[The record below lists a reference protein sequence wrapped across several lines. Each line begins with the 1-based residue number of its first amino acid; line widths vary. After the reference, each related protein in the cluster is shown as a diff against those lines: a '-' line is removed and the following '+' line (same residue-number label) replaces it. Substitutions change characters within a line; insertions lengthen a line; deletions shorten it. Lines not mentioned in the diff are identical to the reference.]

1 MSKFFDFNID
11 DHDDD
16 LQAENEV
23 QKSAARILAELAL
36 KEALDAP
43 VRKALKTHPGLFI
56 FSVPSEP
63 WISPIAKVLKKMDR
77 APLIVEVSEQ
87 RKSGGKF
94 ERVGLDALDFIQQ
107 GRSVL
112 FVSQNP
118 DGFLREEVLASADL
132 FVHIPALSSEL
143 LRAVI
148 GQLTK
153 GIARGV
159 TQEHADLDLNIVL
172 ACLRP
177 GTSSRQ
183 CVDNLKRAAARLEKP
198 KASTVPRLDTLPLTQ
213 DVRTWTDDMLA
224 DLAAV
229 RAGTLSP
236 DRLAHGILEGPP
248 GTGKTLI
255 AHSLAVSSG
264 WNFVESSVGSWFTS
278 GDGYLG
284 GVVKNLKKFFDDTLA
299 AAPAIGFL
307 DEIDAIPDRAGLDN
321 RALEWWTPV
330 ITMFLTQIDQI
341 RKSDRKVLLLGA
353 TNYYT
358 RLDGALVRPGRLE
371 QRISVFPPESEADAL
386 SLLEYFA
393 GGAISRDNLSRIAR
407 LGIGATP
414 ATIEGSWKEAQRLAR
429 TQNRNPVLPDLIDA
443 LTPQETRSASDLR
456 AIAIHEIGHAVVALR
471 LGHKLERVTILPEG
485 MSGGQTLTHLPTII
499 PNRAI
504 IEEIVMI
511 GLGGRAADITIG
523 SGPHA
528 GAQND
533 LARATKLLL
542 DARLAQGLGEALVS
556 HAAVST
562 RIPHALLTDI
572 DRELRALLK
581 KTIAIIEA
589 DRDTVLT
596 LTERLLKERI
606 LTGDEIAAE
615 LGLKSAEKD
624 TARSTPS
631 SDSKP
636 LAGDDDRQPAGSDA
650 GRGAR
655 APHRGGKHG
664 QL

>member
-11 DHDDD
+11 DHDD
-16 LQAENEV
+16 EPEVEISV

-43 VRKALKTHPGLFI
+43 ARKALKAHPGLFI
-56 FSVPSEP
+56 FTVPSEP
-63 WISPIAKVLKKMDR
+63 WISPIAKALKAMDR

-87 RKSGGKF
+87 RRSGGKY

-112 FVSQNP
+112 FVSQNA
-118 DGFLREEVLASADL
+118 DDFLREEVLASADL
-132 FVHIPALSSEL
+132 YVRIPALTAKF
-143 LRAVI
+143 LRTVI
-148 GQLTK
+148 GHLTR
-153 GIARGV
+153 GVARGV
-159 TQEHADLDLNIVL
+159 TQEHANLDLNIIL

-183 CVDNLKRAAARLEKP
+183 CVDNLKRAVGRLEKP
-198 KASTVPRLDTLPLTQ
+198 KASTVATLDTLPLTQ
-213 DVRTWTDDMLA
+213 DVREWTDNMLA

-255 AHSLAVSSG
+255 AQSLAATSG
-264 WNFVESSVGSWFTS
+264 WTFVESSVGSWFTS

-284 GVVKNLKKFFDDTLA
+284 GVVKNLQKFFDDTLA

-307 DEIDAIPDRAGLDN
+307 DEIDAIPDRAALDD
-321 RALEWWTPV
+321 RAREWWTPV
-330 ITMFLTQIDQI
+330 ITMFLTQIDQM
-341 RKSDRKVLLLGA
+341 RRSGRKVLLLGA
-353 TNYYT
+353 TNYYS

-393 GGAISRDNLSRIAR
+393 GGAISRDELTRIAR

-414 ATIEGSWKEAQRLAR
+414 ATIEGSWKEAERLAR
-429 TQNRNPVLPDLIDA
+429 TQSREPVLHDLIDA
-443 LTPQETRSASDLR
+443 LTPEETRTESDRR

-485 MSGGQTLTHLPTII
+485 RSGGQTQTHLPTII
-499 PNRAI
+499 PNRVV

-511 GLGGRAADITIG
+511 GLGGRAADIAIG
-523 SGPHA
+523 TGPNA

-533 LARATKLLL
+533 LARATELLL
-542 DARLAQGLGEALVS
+542 DARLNQGLGEALVS
-556 HAAVST
+556 HAPVPT
-562 RIPHALLTDI
+562 RIHPSLLNEI
-572 DRELRALLK
+572 DRELQTLLA
-581 KTIAIIEA
+581 KTIAILEA
-589 DRDTVLT
+589 DRDVVLT

-615 LGLKSAEKD
+615 LGLKSAD

-631 SDSKP
+631 SDP
-636 LAGDDDRQPAGSDA
+636 RTLAGDDNKQPAGSNADPEVNA
-650 GRGAR
+650 TSE
-655 APHRGGKHG
+655 GGKQHG

>member
-43 VRKALKTHPGLFI
+43 ARKALKTHPGLFI

-87 RKSGGKF
+87 RKSGGKL

-112 FVSQNP
+112 FVSQNA
-118 DGFLREEVLASADL
+118 DDFLREEVLASADL
-132 FVHIPALSSEL
+132 FVRIPALTAEL

-148 GQLTK
+148 GQLTR
-153 GIARGV
+153 GVARGV
-159 TQEHADLDLNIVL
+159 TQAHANLDLNIVL

-183 CVDNLKRAAARLEKP
+183 CVDNLKRAAKRIQNP
-198 KASTVPRLDTLPLTQ
+198 KASTVPSLDKLPLTQ
-213 DVRTWTDDMLA
+213 NVREWTDDMLA

-229 RAGTLSP
+229 HAGTLSP

-255 AHSLAVSSG
+255 ANSLAVTSG

-284 GVVKNLKKFFDDTLA
+284 GVVKNLKQFFDDTLA

-307 DEIDAIPDRAGLDN
+307 DEIDAVPDRAGLDN

-330 ITMFLTQIDQI
+330 ITMFLTQIDRI

-371 QRISVFPPESEADAL
+371 QRISVFPPESESDAL

-393 GGAISRDNLSRIAR
+393 GNILPRDELSRIAR

-429 TQNRNPVLPDLIDA
+429 IQGREPTLPDLIDA
-443 LTPQETRSASDLR
+443 LTPAETRSESDLR
-456 AIAIHEIGHAVVALR
+456 AIAIHEIGHAVVAIR
-471 LGHKLERVTILPEG
+471 LGHKLDRVTILPEG

-499 PNRAI
+499 PNRAV

-523 SGPHA
+523 SGPHT

-533 LARATKLLL
+533 LARATELLL

-556 HAAVST
+556 HAAVSS
-562 RIPHALLTDI
+562 RIHPTLLNEI
-572 DRELRALLK
+572 DRELRSLLEK
-581 KTIAIIEA
+581 AIAIVES
-589 DRDTVLT
+589 DRDVVLI
-596 LTERLLKERI
+596 LTERLLKDRI

-615 LGLKSAEKD
+615 LGLKPAEKD
-624 TARSTPS
+624 AARSTTS
-631 SDSKP
+631 SDP
-636 LAGDDDRQPAGSDA
+636 RTLAGDDNKQPARSDA
-650 GRGAR
+650 HPEVNATSE
-655 APHRGGKHG
+655 GGKHG

>member
-1 MSKFFDFNID
+1 MSKFFDLYSGD
-11 DHDDD
+11 LDDD
-16 LQAENEV
+16 PQAENEA
-23 QKSAARILAELAL
+23 QKSAARILAEVAL
-36 KEALDAP
+36 QQALDAP
-43 VRKALKTHPGLFI
+43 ARKTLKTHPGLFI
-56 FSVPSEP
+56 FAVPTEP
-63 WISPIAKVLKKMDR
+63 WISPIAKELKSMDR
-77 APLIVEVSEQ
+77 APLIVEASEQ
-87 RKSGGKF
+87 RKSGGKY
-94 ERVGLDALDFIQQ
+94 ERVGLDALDIIQQ

-118 DGFLREEVLASADL
+118 DDFLREEVLASADI
-132 FVHIPALSSEL
+132 FVRIPALTAEL

-148 GQLTK
+148 GQLTR
-153 GIARGV
+153 GVARGV
-159 TQEHADLDLNIVL
+159 TQEHANLDLNIVL

-183 CVDNLKRAAARLEKP
+183 CVDNLKRAVARLENP
-198 KASTVPRLDTLPLTQ
+198 KAGTVPTLDTLPLTQ
-213 DVRTWTDDMLA
+213 DVRAWTDNMLA

-229 RAGTLSP
+229 QAGALSP

-255 AHSLAVSSG
+255 ANSLAVTSG

-284 GVVKNLKKFFDDTLA
+284 GVVKNLKRFFDDVLA

-307 DEIDAIPDRAGLDN
+307 DEIDAIPDRAALDD
-321 RALEWWTPV
+321 RAREWWTPV

-358 RLDGALVRPGRLE
+358 RLDSALVRPGRLE
-371 QRISVFPPESEADAL
+371 QRLSVFPPESEADAL
-386 SLLEYFA
+386 SLLDYFA
-393 GGAISRDNLSRIAR
+393 GSMIPRDELSRIAR

-429 TQNRNPVLPDLIDA
+429 TQDREPLLHDLIDA
-443 LTPQETRSASDLR
+443 LTPAETRSESDLR

-485 MSGGQTLTHLPTII
+485 RSGGQTLTHLPTII
-499 PNRAI
+499 PNRAV

-511 GLGGRAADITIG
+511 GLGGRAADTIIG

-533 LARATKLLL
+533 LARATELLL

-556 HAAVST
+556 HAAVSS
-562 RIPHALLTDI
+562 RIHPTLLNEI
-572 DRELRALLK
+572 DRELRSLLEKAIAIVESDQAIVLSLTEKLLK
-581 KTIAIIEA
+581 
-589 DRDTVLT
+589 D
-596 LTERLLKERI
+596 RI

-615 LGLKSAEKD
+615 LGLKPAEKD

-631 SDSKP
+631 SDPKP
-636 LAGDDDRQPAGSDA
+636 LAGEDDKQPEGSDA